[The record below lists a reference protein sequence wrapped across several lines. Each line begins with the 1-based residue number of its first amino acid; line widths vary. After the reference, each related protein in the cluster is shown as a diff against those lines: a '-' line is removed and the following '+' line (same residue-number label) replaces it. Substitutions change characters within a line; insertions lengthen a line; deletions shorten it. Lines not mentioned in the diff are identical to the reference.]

1 MNVNQG
7 LIYPNQQLIT
17 NGNKNRGIKVCVY
30 TNNLLQLFII
40 EDEQDILS

>member
-17 NGNKNRGIKVCVY
+17 NGNKNRGIKSVC
-30 TNNLLQLFII
+30 LH
-40 EDEQDILS
+40 E